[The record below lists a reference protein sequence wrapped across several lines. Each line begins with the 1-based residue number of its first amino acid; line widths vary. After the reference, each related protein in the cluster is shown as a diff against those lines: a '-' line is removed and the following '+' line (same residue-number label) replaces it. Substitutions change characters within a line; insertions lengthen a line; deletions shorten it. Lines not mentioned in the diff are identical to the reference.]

1 MKIMNNKSI
10 FVFLMLVVTTVLAL
24 LSYQSY
30 HAYLAY
36 DRTGKSSISTD
47 FVKKIDGILDEIEK
61 ERLYSAIYLGSNGD
75 KGFYDLEESRR
86 TVDDTIAA
94 LLEDVVSYA
103 NYTQYKHRIR
113 GLKENLKYVRSK
125 VDTLSSDYKSV
136 FFAMYHEKVFNSLLE
151 MMQGISKRESSSVM
165 KNYLQIYMDYTTLKE
180 NTALENTGI
189 FFILSGKK
197 KMNDQDLQLWDKLLV
212 KDTLPEFDALENRV
226 IVSKLNALLTPE
238 QFSEIGSKERAL
250 ILYGAY
256 DGKYGVV
263 TSNWFTQVEK
273 KMNYIALAQSILAS
287 TIQEQIDSSVTK
299 SKDEFMKY
307 AAGTLLTLL
316 LLLVL
321 LLIYRNMNKD
331 KQLFEDTLKEI
342 ETVLNLEQ
350 QKELKVLIDNR
361 DINKIYKFLTKTI
374 QEANQAKDLF
384 LANMSHEIRT
394 PLNGIVGFTQLLKST
409 ELNSEQEEFIT
420 VIENSSE
427 NLLTIVNDILDLA
440 KMQAQ
445 KIELETISFNAV
457 DKFESAIESYGA
469 KAAEKDIDLSF
480 YIDPTI
486 PTMLSGDPTKISQI
500 LVNLVSNAIKF
511 TSFRGTVDV
520 RIEKVYEHDRSV
532 GLKFSVKDNGI
543 GITEEQK
550 KKIFDVFA
558 QADMSTN
565 RKFGGTGLGLSISAR
580 LVQMM
585 GGMLDIESEVGKGS
599 TFFFTVRFEKSDV
612 KYDRETVNMYG
623 FNIGLLVPNDDVKLL
638 VNDNL
643 KVYVESTGAK
653 FRLYTLDELLEKKKS
668 EMPDILFLDHRYF
681 SREGELERCLE
692 LETKIVLLSSNDKKA
707 VIEVL
712 EEKIDK
718 VIYKPLNLSKTLKAL
733 EMVHEERHET
743 VKEETNIHKDLFKD
757 LHILVAEDNAIN
769 QKLIKNILNGFGID
783 ATVVKNGEE
792 AVNYRM
798 TYHYDMVLMDIQM
811 PVMGGMEATAKII
824 AYEEKQRKR
833 HIPIVALTANA
844 LDGDKEKYLEA
855 GMDGYLSKPISL
867 DALRDLLLEYF
878 EYKRVKE
885 HPETAEISI
894 SNEEN
899 MLHED
904 HKNVEEAEKVE
915 EIIAIEKE
923 TLDSKPSADEEDND
937 FIALL
942 PYDEL
947 IDSEKEKEEQIE
959 EEKKV
964 DILLFRNNILT
975 THIYEAMLKQIGYR
989 VEIADSEDDFMDKL
1003 ERSAYSFVLFDL
1015 EPFKKIQCLVVDLVH
1030 DKDAT
1035 PLIFMS
1041 NEEENTA
1048 CCDTLELDATA
1059 SQIQAKL
1066 S

>member
-10 FVFLMLVVTTVLAL
+10 FVFLILVVAMVLAL
-24 LSYQSY
+24 LSSKSY
-30 HAYLAY
+30 EAYMIY
-36 DRTGKSSISTD
+36 DKTEKSSVSTD

-75 KGFYDLEESRR
+75 KGFYDLEESRK
-86 TVDDTIAA
+86 TVDASISEIMT
-94 LLEDVVSYA
+94 DVLGKASY
-103 NYTQYKHRIR
+103 TKYKHRMKA
-113 GLKENLKYVRSK
+113 LKESVKYARSK

-136 FFAMYHEKVFNSLLE
+136 FFAMYHEKVFKSLLE
-151 MMQGISKRESSSVM
+151 MMQAIASRESSQMM
-165 KNYLQIYMDYTTLKE
+165 KNYLQTYMDYTTLKE

-189 FFILSGKK
+189 FFILSASK

-256 DGKYGVV
+256 AGEYDIA
-263 TSNWFTQVEK
+263 TNDWFTQVEK

-287 TIQEQIDSSVTK
+287 TIQDQVDSSVTE
-299 SKDEFMKY
+299 SKTVLTQY
-307 AAGTLLTLL
+307 AVGSFLTLL

-350 QKELKVLIDNR
+350 QRELKVLIDDR

-409 ELNSEQEEFIT
+409 ELDSEQEEFIT

-440 KMQAQ
+440 KIQAQ

-480 YIDPTI
+480 YIDPDI
-486 PTMLSGDPTKISQI
+486 PKMLRGDPTKISQI
-500 LVNLVSNAIKF
+500 LVNLISNSIKF

-520 RIEKVYEHDRSV
+520 RIEKMYEHDKAV

-543 GITEEQK
+543 GISEEQK
-550 KKIFDVFA
+550 NKIFDVFA

-565 RKFGGTGLGLSISAR
+565 RKFGGTGLGLSISAK
-580 LVQMM
+580 LVQIM
-585 GGMLDIESEVGKGS
+585 GGILDIESHVGKGS
-599 TFFFTVRFEKSDV
+599 TFFFTVMLEKSELNYEKDNL
-612 KYDRETVNMYG
+612 NMYG
-623 FNIGLLVPNDDVKLL
+623 FTIGLLVPNEEVKTL

-653 FRLYTLDELLEKKKS
+653 FALYTLDEVLEKKKS
-668 EMPDILFLDHRYF
+668 EMPDLLFIDHRYF
-681 SREGELERCLE
+681 SRDGEVERCLE
-692 LETKIVLLSSNDKKA
+692 LETKIVLLSSSDKKA
-707 VIEVL
+707 MIEAL

-718 VIYKPLNLSKTLKAL
+718 VIYKPLNLTKTLKAL
-733 EMVHEERHET
+733 ELVHDERSKEVEEEPST
-743 VKEETNIHKDLFKD
+743 QKDLFKD
-757 LHILVAEDNAIN
+757 LHILVAEDNSIN
-769 QKLIKNILNGFGID
+769 QKLIRNVLNGFGID
-783 ATVVKNGEE
+783 VTVVKNGEE
-792 AVNYRM
+792 AVNYRI
-798 TYHYDMVLMDIQM
+798 TYRYDMILMDIQM
-811 PVMGGMEATAKII
+811 PVMGGMEATEKII
-824 AYEEKQRKR
+824 EYEENKSKR

-844 LDGDKEKYLEA
+844 LDGDREKYMDA

-867 DALRDLLLEYF
+867 DELNAILLEHF
-878 EYKRVKE
+878 SYKKIVQE
-885 HPETAEISI
+885 HPETEEIYLNDKDEDIAEEVVSEY
-894 SNEEN
+894 NETEEEEN
-899 MLHED
+899 VLAEETIETKPSDAEDDFIELLSYHELMGY
-904 HKNVEEAEKVE
+904 
-915 EIIAIEKE
+915 EKE
-923 TLDSKPSADEEDND
+923 LG
-937 FIALL
+937 
-942 PYDEL
+942 
-947 IDSEKEKEEQIE
+947 
-959 EEKKV
+959 V
-964 DILLFRNNILT
+964 DILLFRENSLT
-975 THIYEAMLKQIGYR
+975 THIYEAMLKQLGYV
-989 VEIADSEDDFMDKL
+989 VEIANSEDDFMDKL
-1003 ERSAYSFVLFDL
+1003 ENNSYTYILFDL
-1015 EPFKKIQCLVVDLVH
+1015 EPFKKIQCLLVDLVH
-1030 DKDAT
+1030 DKSAI
-1035 PLIFMS
+1035 PLIFME
-1041 NEEENTA
+1041 NKEESTA
-1048 CCDTLELDATA
+1048 CCTTLELDATA
-1059 SQIQAKL
+1059 SQIKAKL
-1066 S
+1066 V